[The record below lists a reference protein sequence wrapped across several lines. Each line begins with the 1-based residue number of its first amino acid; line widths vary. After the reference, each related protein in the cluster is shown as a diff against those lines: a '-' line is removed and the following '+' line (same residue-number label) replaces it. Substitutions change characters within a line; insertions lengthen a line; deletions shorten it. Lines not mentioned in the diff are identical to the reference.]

1 MPDHLGSI
9 LPGETIDF
17 TFPTVSLAGVPTT
30 LAGTPAVS
38 VYKANNTT
46 ESAAG
51 VTLTVDY
58 DGRTGLNHV
67 RVVTSDSF
75 YSAAGYYQVIITA
88 GTVDGESVVGAVL
101 ATFRVQPEPAIY
113 QPTGR
118 LFRVVASG
126 GNASGN
132 MTWSDPGTL
141 AAALAAAS
149 HGDTISLA
157 AGTYTFGIDE
167 QADLSALS
175 HVTLMGDSAD
185 TTSLVGTDAG
195 SAASLGDYCRLL
207 HLTIDNTASGE
218 DFAAV
223 LGNGAT
229 GCEVGYCVLRGTGDA
244 LFGNGMTNA
253 WIHHTTAS
261 GTWDAVVGLADRC
274 LIEFCDFSTDGTNIG
289 AGNSVALS
297 LGDGCTVRNCK
308 LTATQASSTSSKVR
322 GLMVSGD
329 CLVESCEIIA
339 TQSNAGSTGDAIGIE
354 ALAGATVTVLGG
366 RQVVTNAGA
375 GAATKIDATATGA
388 DKIDFGTVPEE
399 VLATF
404 NADSDYIAL
413 KSNVAGIGPSLVTI
427 DSKTSDAK
435 AASES
440 ADTKLSTARLA
451 KVDNLLASGTY
462 ATDADVAAAAGTVT
476 AEDISRKRTWRFPE
490 SGSSIVSSNTVPVAA
505 SQSGTVT
512 VCFDLD
518 GVLEENVVV
527 ASTSTPTITGSA
539 ATIGTQVVHT
549 SKRKINI
556 PLTGITASVGDYV
569 VEQTFVATDTEQYVV
584 RGVLRV
590 E

>member
-1 MPDHLGSI
+1 MADYTHYEIDSAYSGLTLYAKSLPLNTATWATGIVPLTEDGSTGQFSATLDDATKYAI
-9 LPGETIDF
+9 YQQAGGSPADSDV
-17 TFPTVSLAGVPTT
+17 TV
-30 LAGTPAVS
+30 GT
-38 VYKANNTT
+38 
-46 ESAAG
+46 
-51 VTLTVDY
+51 
-58 DGRTGLNHV
+58 
-67 RVVTSDSF
+67 
-75 YSAAGYYQVIITA
+75 
-88 GTVDGESVVGAVL
+88 VGAV
-101 ATFRVQPEPAIY
+101 AMSAASAIY

-132 MTWSDPGTL
+132 FTFSDPGTL

-157 AGTYTFGIDE
+157 AGAYTFGVDE
-167 QADLSALS
+167 QADLSSVS

-185 TTSLVGTDAG
+185 TTSLVGTDAVFV
-195 SAASLGDYCRLL
+195 ATLGDYCRLL
-207 HLTIDNTASGE
+207 HLTLDNTASGD

-229 GCEVGYCVLRGTGDA
+229 GCEIGYCVLRGTGDA
-244 LFGNGMTNA
+244 LFGNAMTNA
-253 WIHHTTAS
+253 WIHHTTAT

-274 LIEFCDFSTDGTNIG
+274 LIEFCDFATDGTNVG
-289 AGNSVALS
+289 TTNSVALA
-297 LGDGCTVRNCK
+297 LGDACTVRNCK
-308 LTATQASSTSSKVR
+308 LTATRASSTSSKVR
-322 GLMVSGD
+322 GLAVSGD
-329 CLVESCEIIA
+329 CLIESCEIIA

-375 GAATKIDATATGA
+375 GAETKIDATATGA

-413 KSNVAGIGPSLVTI
+413 KSNVTGLGASLVII

-462 ATDADVAAAAGTVT
+462 ATDADVAAGTTGTPLYERPMAPNRTRKVYRTAAGGLTFDTIVVRIGDDDAAWCLDFAGDLIQGAGISSAENAIGAPSFSPGSGLAVAETPVRSADRGRGVILKFDPTTAGSYTMTMSVTYGDSQGTHTVQG
-476 AEDISRKRTWRFPE
+476 P
-490 SGSSIVSSNTVPVAA
+490 
-505 SQSGTVT
+505 VT
-512 VCFDLD
+512 V
-518 GVLEENVVV
+518 V
-527 ASTSTPTITGSA
+527 AGA
-539 ATIGTQVVHT
+539 G
-549 SKRKINI
+549 
-556 PLTGITASVGDYV
+556 
-569 VEQTFVATDTEQYVV
+569 
-584 RGVLRV
+584 
-590 E
+590 